1 MGRDALYAKSPETV
15 ARGMSRLMRDY
26 LIVHVKGPRP
36 IDRIRESRGF
46 KTRMAMTARGL
57 VRAGG
62 SSPKDNG
69 FTVPSHTHITRQGR
83 AVLAFLLG
91 EYAEILCRL
100 GYGVVAPPEPPAHV
114 PLSTSELRVR
124 RVRQKADRQKTANPL
139 YVTESGSCLGRP
151 TKTPTSA

>member
-15 ARGMSRLMRDY
+15 ARGLSRIMRDY
-26 LIVHVKGPRP
+26 LIEHVKGPRP
-36 IDRIRESRGF
+36 IDRMGESHRAR
-46 KTRMAMTARGL
+46 TRISMTARGL
-57 VRAGG
+57 VRVGL
-62 SSPKDNG
+62 SSPHGRG
-69 FTVPSHTHITRQGR
+69 FHAPTHTHITRQGR

-100 GYGVVAPPEPPAHV
+100 GYGVVAPSEPPAHV

-124 RVRQKADRQKTANPL
+124 RVRQKAGQRKTGQL

-151 TKTPTSA
+151 TKTPTRA